1 MELKPCPFCGVAPLT
16 KIKDAQL
23 IENRKDIIPNA
34 TVQILYKVVLYC
46 PNCLTSSPK
55 RNVMAIGTSIYEI
68 DDITCVP
75 FKAKDGLVEAAD
87 TWNRRYDDAAEG

>member
-1 MELKPCPFCGVAPLT
+1 MELKPCPFCGVVPLT

-23 IENRKDIIPNA
+23 MEDKKDIPTDE
-34 TVQILYKVVLYC
+34 TVRIMHKVVLYC
-46 PNCLTSSPK
+46 PNCLTSTPK

-87 TWNRRYDDAAEG
+87 AWNRMADDGKE